1 MDFAWRIS
9 LDPLRLGF
17 ESSRSAWTL
26 AGPVLNGLCVG
37 HFCLDFVC
45 VGALPAPNL
54 EIGGGNWRKLDGNFS
69 KFFEIWGPAGPRFG
83 GSKKFIL
90 PPPPHPSA
98 YRNASGVPP
107 PGGGT
112 LTEYL
117 GISPGYYL
125 TGMPRELE
133 GTGGN
138 WGNLEGTGGNWG
150 KSFPGKSGGACS
162 LWHLVAACRTA
173 TSWQLVAAS
182 SPPLG
187 ACRSLSQLGP
197 CSLWHLVAA
206 CRSLWQLVAAC
217 RSLGLEGDD
226 RMKIGGVLEAR

>member
-133 GTGGN
+133 GTGGT
-138 WGNLEGTGGNWG
+138 WRELGGTGGKVFLENR
-150 KSFPGKSGGACS
+150 GG
-162 LWHLVAACRTA
+162 LAACGTL
-173 TSWQLVAAS
+173 WQLVALRQA
-182 SPPLG
+182 G
-187 ACRSLSQLGP
+187 
-197 CSLWHLVAA
+197 SLWQLRVRRWELVAA
-206 CRSLWQLVAAC
+206 CRSLDLAACGTLWQLVAAC
-217 RSLGLEGDD
+217 GSLSQL
-226 RMKIGGVLEAR
+226 VAAWA